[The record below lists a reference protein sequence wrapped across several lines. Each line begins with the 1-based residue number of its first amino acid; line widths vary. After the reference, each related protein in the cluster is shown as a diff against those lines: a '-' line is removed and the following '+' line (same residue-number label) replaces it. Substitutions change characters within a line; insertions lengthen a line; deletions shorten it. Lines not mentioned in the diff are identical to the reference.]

1 LSTLTHREL
10 EDLIGRKLGAKV
22 VMVRRGD
29 ELWHRLEDGRWER
42 YPDYPPPLPEK
53 MA

>member
-1 LSTLTHREL
+1 LLTHREF
-10 EDLIGRKLGAKV
+10 EHHVGDKVDAKV
-22 VMVRRGD
+22 VIVKLGD